1 MQGQAWSRQMAV
13 EDGDED
19 SSPDDDESSSVD
31 DDGRSD
37 TREGSCNKEED
48 NSTPAEIDELVRH
61 VDSVTETWSQWHPT
75 DPIQMFV
82 KRIISKVE
90 DDA

>member
-48 NSTPAEIDELVRH
+48 KQHACRN
-61 VDSVTETWSQWHPT
+61 
-75 DPIQMFV
+75 
-82 KRIISKVE
+82 
-90 DDA
+90 

>member
-1 MQGQAWSRQMAV
+1 MQGQASSMVEGAV

-48 NSTPAEIDELVRH
+48 NSMCRN
-61 VDSVTETWSQWHPT
+61 
-75 DPIQMFV
+75 
-82 KRIISKVE
+82 
-90 DDA
+90 